1 VDCFDL
7 SNAQK
12 RTIITEIS
20 NHGNEAYIISFKS
33 NFPLE
38 DEEHVKK
45 ALSILI
51 SGNLQ
56 LRMRKDE
63 NMNFSQYYADE
74 EGSVTTAEKGENSP
88 HSSDEMDENTEDKN
102 REDGNTGDKNKEDEN
117 TVFSIIDLTGE
128 VEDEINQYIHE
139 FSLKTFKEIFD
150 SPLYEFQLL
159 KTREELIVLG
169 RVHHLIMDGTS
180 LSILARELEDC
191 IETLKK
197 GKEYQFKPVSYR
209 EYVEKEKEY
218 LSSGE
223 AQQDEEFWLSNLD
236 GYHHDWYSSSDL
248 GISRE
253 NFHLDG
259 DLRDRLK
266 DLYSVDGERISP
278 FILALSLVSLYFAR
292 STHTDDLV
300 WNSVYHGR
308 DFGED
313 TREMLGMFVNMMPL
327 RLGYDENRSFKETL
341 LYTKSVVKD
350 GLTHGKLSFN
360 IYGPKLQKKGIDP
373 AMLSMY
379 SIVSNSTNAPLEYLF
394 NSSKS
399 EFPFHIR
406 VNPSL
411 DDKDGLQLLTIEY
424 NRDCFSREEIKS
436 LVEGLE
442 KLIHQIANN
451 PHITGG
457 ELEVETSP
465 YHRAGEYFKDMLQ
478 GSDGA
483 TTISPDLSG
492 KEEEGNYPESTV
504 SMEKGVINEFCH
516 ENGINPSD
524 LFLAATL
531 FALVKFVF
539 SKDIL
544 ISIISDNSPIG
555 SINNSQ
561 RNEQHKGNNSQKRKH
576 QLQELPESINHDKLQ
591 ELPLYLKID
600 TGKSVLEFLN
610 TVNDS
615 FTQVTSY
622 DYYPFT
628 RVKSE
633 HYILPEFL
641 YNYGSPYCKDSPY
654 REDPLYS
661 PDPYRHDD
669 LKTPR
674 MVVNVSE
681 KEDEFKITLF
691 YNDALYSDDL
701 SLTFTESMATLVNK
715 LMEPP
720 VMLED
725 IALQDDDGQEENF
738 HLNPVKEPLLNRLFE
753 KQVEKSREEV
763 ALIAQD
769 GQFTYDELNRKANR
783 IAHALIKR
791 GVDLEDRVMFIL
803 KRDSRLVATMLGIV
817 KAGCA
822 FIPVDLEYPEE
833 RIKEIIRDSDARYI
847 ITNHDN
853 VTINLPQAVSVD
865 ELLTEEDVNNP
876 EPDLSPENLCY
887 LIYTSGS
894 TGKPKGVMLN
904 HLGITNYVSPHPENI
919 PIHALVTRARKMI
932 SISTVSFIVFLREM
946 LATLTNGMPVVFASE
961 EQAVNPLELVK
972 LFEETGADAFGATPT
987 RLLQYLE
994 MEEVQKTMPR
1004 CKVIIVGGE
1013 TFPPPLYNTLS
1024 RYTFAEIYNSY
1035 GPTEITI
1042 ASHGKLLTSDDIS
1055 AGAPLLNVTDRI
1067 MDIDTNPLPYNVVG
1081 ELYVA
1086 GAGVARGYWNNDEL
1100 TQERFINYNGLRYY
1114 NTGDLAKRDSNGEL
1128 YVLGRMD
1135 TQIKL
1140 RGLRIEL
1147 GEIEN
1152 TITGY
1157 DGVKSA
1163 FVLVRE
1169 VHGTEHLCAYF
1180 TEKKP
1185 VDTALLRKY
1194 LLDRL
1199 PQYMVPSYLVR
1210 MDQFPMTFNG
1220 KADLRN
1226 FPDPDDYL
1234 VDEVIAPETELEK
1247 DLLGMCSNILDTT
1260 SFGVTTDLFQLGL
1273 TSLSVLKL
1281 VTMISQ
1287 KLGFNVNVTSIMRAR
1302 NIREIAREVETSA
1315 AVIRKEY
1322 PVMDYYP
1329 LTQNQLGVYFDCVK
1343 NPEKLT
1349 YNLPKMIRFKEISV
1363 DRLKKSLEELV
1374 EKHPYLKMRLVMH
1387 DGEIYQERRD
1397 IFQVTIEV
1405 IKGRVDDDVINEFIQ
1420 PFSLFEGP
1428 LFRFKIYTHQDET
1441 ILLSDFHHLMVDGTS
1456 LNLLFNDLGA
1466 IYDDRVVDAEGY
1478 DGYDLSLEEQDIEK
1492 SQIYSQAREYFE
1504 GKVVEFDSATVI
1516 SPDLKGKEEE
1526 GELGEVGVS
1535 LDKKQVENFCKNNSI
1550 TPNNLF
1556 LAATLFTLS
1565 KFVYNRDIL
1574 ISTISNGRSNP
1585 LFQKTVAMMVKTLPI
1600 AVNIDSTSTVTQFF
1614 SQVEETWLDVLKY
1627 DVYPFTKIS
1636 DKYDLFPEFLYAYH
1650 GKIIEEITMNGQT
1663 LERES
1668 LEYEALK
1675 FKASVNVTDTG
1686 SRFYLFSQYNDAL
1699 YSQELM
1705 ETFIKSLELMV
1716 NKLIEDPNARLSDVS
1731 LVAGEPGLVAGEQG
1745 MFQMKPV
1752 SEPLVNKL
1760 FEKQVTKSRDK
1771 VALIAEDG
1779 EFTYHEINQMANRI
1793 AHGLV
1798 IRGVGVEDRV
1808 MFILKRDSRLIAT
1821 MFGIVKAGCAFI
1833 PVDPEYPEDRVKHVL
1848 KDSDAR
1854 YIITDYNFN
1863 TIDLPQAISVDE
1875 LLREGIEENPL
1886 KEGSE
1891 ENLNPDQLNPDQ
1903 PVENLEPNQSIKN
1916 LEPNLSPENLCYLI
1930 YTSGSTGLPK
1940 GVMLTHA
1947 NITNYASPDPE
1958 NCFAHAFVNKG
1969 RNMLSI
1975 TTVAF
1980 DAFLHE
1986 VMISLLNSRTLVLA
2000 SDEETRNPLELV
2012 KLFNRAEVDSFF
2024 ATPSRM
2030 LQYLEVDGMCEAVSK
2045 CKIISI
2051 GGEPYPPQLHKK
2063 LESCSA
2069 GEIYNVYGPTETTIS
2084 CNTTRITDSGNIN
2097 VGKPLLNVYEEV
2109 MDLDGN
2115 PLPSGVIGELYV
2127 GGMGVARGYWNREE
2141 LNQKQFITRH
2151 GIPYYRSGDFA
2162 SRDKNGEYHIFG
2174 RLDNQIKLRGLRI
2187 EIGEIESAIS
2197 DYHGIK
2203 SVTVLVKPVQGQEHL
2218 CAYFTSTMDIDVEDL
2233 KKELKKR
2240 LTKYMV
2246 PTVFMHLK
2254 QMPQTPN
2261 GKTDV
2266 KNLPEP
2272 VLKERIYVAPENSI
2286 EKFFTQSFSEILD
2299 VTDVGATDD
2308 FFELGGT
2315 SLLVT
2320 KITIEALNQGY
2331 EIKYGD
2337 VFAHPTARKLAQ
2349 FINEAEKS
2357 VQEHEEYSYD
2367 ALNKILENNTI
2378 ENFVKLDKEGL
2389 GNVLLTGATGFLGI
2403 HVLREF
2409 LENEKGTIYCML
2421 RRGRRTNPEDRL
2433 KTLLFYYFS
2442 ENYEELFGT
2451 RIHVIEG
2458 DVTSKADFEKSR
2470 GLDIDTVINCAANVK
2485 HFAPG
2490 TQIEDINI
2498 GGVVNGVDFARK
2510 KDCKYIQVST
2520 TSVAG
2525 ESVDNVPPLDTV
2537 FDEKTIYVGQLLDN
2551 KYLSSK
2557 FLAERVVLEAVSEGL
2572 NAKIMRMGNLM
2583 ARQSD
2588 SEFQIN
2594 FETNA
2599 FIKRLRAYAA
2609 IGKIPYQVL
2618 GGKVELTPI
2627 DMAAQAILLLSQAPR
2642 ECCVFHVYNSHQIY
2656 IGDIVNMMKE
2666 VGLAIS
2672 GSEEDEFRESFAQ
2685 AREDET
2691 KQDAISGLVT
2701 AMGMG
2706 KGEGRGLVEVDN
2718 DYTTQ
2723 ILYRLGYKWP
2733 LINDEYLVMFIQY
2746 LKEMNF
2752 FDG

>member
-1 VDCFDL
+1 
-7 SNAQK
+7 
-12 RTIITEIS
+12 
-20 NHGNEAYIISFKS
+20 
-33 NFPLE
+33 
-38 DEEHVKK
+38 
-45 ALSILI
+45 
-51 SGNLQ
+51 
-56 LRMRKDE
+56 M
-63 NMNFSQYYADE
+63 
-74 EGSVTTAEKGENSP
+74 
-88 HSSDEMDENTEDKN
+88 
-102 REDGNTGDKNKEDEN
+102 
-117 TVFSIIDLTGE
+117 
-128 VEDEINQYIHE
+128 NQYIHE
-139 FSLKTFKEIFD
+139 FSLETFKEIFD

-159 KTREELIVLG
+159 KTREELMVLG

-180 LSILARELEDC
+180 LSILARELEDT

-197 GKEYQFKPVSYR
+197 GEEYHFKPVSYR

-218 LSSGE
+218 LSSKE
-223 AQQDEEFWLSNLD
+223 ARQDEEFWLSNLD
-236 GYHHDWYSSSDL
+236 GYHHDWYSSPDL
-248 GISRE
+248 TINRE
-253 NFHLDG
+253 YLHLDQ
-259 DLRDRLK
+259 DLRNQLK
-266 DLYSVDGERISP
+266 DLYSVDGEHVSP
-278 FILALSLVSLYFAR
+278 FVLALSLVSIYFAR
-292 STHTDDLV
+292 STHTEDLV
-300 WNSVYHGR
+300 WNSAYHGR

-313 TREMLGMFVNMMPL
+313 TRDMLGMFVNMMPL
-327 RLGYDENRSFKETL
+327 RLGYDETRTFKETL
-341 LYTKSVVKD
+341 LYTKSVLKD

-379 SIVSNSTNAPLEYLF
+379 SIVSNSTDAPLEYLF
-394 NSSKS
+394 NGSKS

-411 DDKDGLQLLTIEY
+411 DDKDGLQILTIEY
-424 NRDCFSREEIKS
+424 NKDCFSQDEIKS
-436 LVEGLE
+436 MVKGLE
-442 KLIHQIANN
+442 KILHQVADN
-451 PHITGG
+451 PDITGG
-457 ELEVETSP
+457 KLEVETSP
-465 YHRAGEYFKDMLQ
+465 YHQAFEYFKDMIQ

-492 KEEEGNYPESTV
+492 KEEEGNYLESTV
-504 SMEKGVINEFCH
+504 SLDKTVLEEFCH
-516 ENGINPSD
+516 ENGINPDD
-524 LFLAATL
+524 LFLAATM
-531 FALVKFVF
+531 FSLVKFVF

-544 ISIISDNSPIG
+544 ISIIS
-555 SINNSQ
+555 NNSSTGYGNYLQ
-561 RNEQHKGNNSQKRKH
+561 SSKHNQQEQAQPNNQQQYPTQPNNQQQEQNESGTPLKQ
-576 QLQELPESINHDKLQ
+576 QELPF
-591 ELPLYLKID
+591 YLKID
-600 TGKSVLEFLN
+600 TGKSVQDFIK
-610 TVNDS
+610 TVHDS
-615 FTQVTSY
+615 SLRVAQF

-628 RVKSE
+628 MVKSE
-633 HYILPEFL
+633 QFILPEFS
-641 YNYGSPYCKDSPY
+641 YSYGPLHGYMPSINRDGELPKLKMAVNIL
-654 REDPLYS
+654 EDG
-661 PDPYRHDD
+661 DE
-669 LKTPR
+669 LKI
-674 MVVNVSE
+674 VS
-681 KEDEFKITLF
+681 T
-691 YNDALYSDDL
+691 YNDALYSPEL
-701 SLTFTESMATLVNK
+701 ASAFTTSITTLVNK
-715 LMEPP
+715 MMETPETC
-720 VMLED
+720 LQD
-725 IALQDDDGQEENF
+725 IALLDDDDGQEENF
-738 HLNPVKEPLLNRLFE
+738 HLNPVEEPLLNRLFE
-753 KQVEKSREEV
+753 KQVEKSRYEV

-769 GQFTYDELNRKANR
+769 GQFTYDELNQKANR

-822 FIPVDLEYPEE
+822 FIPVDPEYPEE

-847 ITNHDN
+847 ITNPDQP
-853 VTINLPQAVSVD
+853 TINLPQAVSVE
-865 ELLTEEDVNNP
+865 ELLTEENENNP
-876 EPDLSPENLCY
+876 EPDLTPENLCY

-972 LFEETGADAFGATPT
+972 LFEDTGADAFGATPT

-1004 CKVIIVGGE
+1004 CRVIIVGGE
-1013 TFPPPLYNTLS
+1013 TFPPQLYNTLS

-1067 MDIDTNPLPYNVVG
+1067 MDIDCNPLPYNAVG

-1100 TQERFINYNGLRYY
+1100 TRERFVTYNGLRYY
-1114 NTGDLAKRDSNGEL
+1114 NTGDLAKRDSEGEL

-1152 TITGY
+1152 TITEF
-1157 DGVKSA
+1157 DGVKSV

-1185 VDTALLRKY
+1185 VDTPSLRKY
-1194 LLDRL
+1194 LLDKL
-1199 PQYMVPSYLVR
+1199 PGYMVPSYMVR
-1210 MDQFPMTFNG
+1210 MDQFPLTFNG

-1234 VDEVIAPETELEK
+1234 VDEVIAPETDLEK
-1247 DLLGMCSNILDTT
+1247 DLLKMCSDILDTT

-1287 KLGFNVNVTSIMRAR
+1287 KLGVRVNVTSIMRAR
-1302 NIREIAREVETSA
+1302 NIREMALEVEKA
-1315 AVIRKEY
+1315 EAVDRKEY
-1322 PVMDYYP
+1322 PVLDYYP

-1363 DRLKKSLEELV
+1363 DQLKRSLEELV
-1374 EKHPYLKMRLVMH
+1374 EKHPYLKMRLVMQG
-1387 DGEIYQERRD
+1387 GEICQERRD
-1397 IFQVTIEV
+1397 DFQATIEV
-1405 IKGRVDDDVINEFIQ
+1405 MEGRVDDDVINDFIQ

-1428 LFRFKIYTHQDET
+1428 LFRFKIYTHAHET
-1441 ILLSDFHHLMVDGTS
+1441 VLLSDFHHLMVDGTS

-1466 IYDDRVVDAEGY
+1466 IYDGRVVDLEEY
-1478 DGYDLSLEEQDIEK
+1478 DGYDLSLAEQDIEK
-1492 SQIYSQAREYFE
+1492 SQIYSQARDYFQ
-1504 GKVVEFDSATVI
+1504 GQVVEFDSATVI
-1516 SPDLKGKEEE
+1516 SPDLKGKEED

-1535 LDKKQVENFCKNNSI
+1535 LDKKMVETFCKDNSI

-1600 AVNIDSTSTVTQFF
+1600 AVNIDSDSTVTQFF
-1614 SQVEETWLDVLKY
+1614 SMVEDTWLDVLKY

-1636 DKYDLFPEFLYAYH
+1636 DDYNLFPEFLYAYH
-1650 GKIIEEITMNGQT
+1650 GRIIEEVNMNGQT
-1663 LERES
+1663 MERES

-1686 SRFYLFSQYNDAL
+1686 TRFYLFSQYNDAL
-1699 YSQELM
+1699 YSRELM
-1705 ETFIKSLELMV
+1705 ETFTGSLEVMV
-1716 NKLIEDPNARLSDVS
+1716 NKLMRNPNAWLSDIS
-1731 LVAGEPGLVAGEQG
+1731 LVAGEPGIMASEPGQLADKQRMVLGETDLLDSEKGPVESEEDILAGQNDQVAGYIG
-1745 MFQMKPV
+1745 RFPMKPV

-1771 VALIAEDG
+1771 VALIAQDG
-1779 EFTYHEINQMANRI
+1779 EFTYGELNQMANRI

-1798 IRGVGVEDRV
+1798 KRGVEVEDRV

-1854 YIITDYNFN
+1854 HIITDYQFN

-1875 LLREGIEENPL
+1875 LLRDGIEENPL
-1886 KEGSE
+1886 KERSE
-1891 ENLNPDQLNPDQ
+1891 EDQNPDQ
-1903 PVENLEPNQSIKN
+1903 PDENLEPNQSLEN
-1916 LEPNLSPENLCYLI
+1916 LEPDLSPENLCYLI

-1969 RNMLSI
+1969 RKMLSI

-2030 LQYLEVDGMCEAVSK
+2030 LQYLELDGMCEAVSR

-2084 CNTTRITDSGNIN
+2084 CNTTRITDADNIN

-2115 PLPSGVIGELYV
+2115 PLPSGIIGELYV

-2151 GIPYYRSGDFA
+2151 GIPYYKSGDFA

-2197 DYHGIK
+2197 DYEGVENVK
-2203 SVTVLVKPVQGQEHL
+2203 VLVKPVQGQEHL
-2218 CAYFTSTMDIDVEDL
+2218 CAYFTSTLDIDVEDL

-2246 PTVFMHLK
+2246 PTVFMHLEE
-2254 QMPQTPN
+2254 MPQTPN

-2272 VLKERIYVAPENSI
+2272 VLKERIYVAPENEV
-2286 EKFFTQSFSEILD
+2286 EKFFAQSFSEILG

-2337 VFAHPTARKLAQ
+2337 VFAHSTPRKLAH

-2357 VQEHEEYSYD
+2357 VQEQEEYSYD
-2367 ALNKILENNTI
+2367 TLNTILERNTV
-2378 ENFVKLDKEGL
+2378 ENFVKMEKEDL

-2403 HVLREF
+2403 HILREF
-2409 LENEKGTIYCML
+2409 IEREKGTVYCML

-2451 RIHVIEG
+2451 RIQVIEG

-2498 GGVVNGVDFARK
+2498 GGVVNGVDFAWK

-2520 TSVAG
+2520 VSVAG
-2525 ESVDNVPPLDTV
+2525 ESVDNVPPRDTV
-2537 FDEKTIYVGQLLDN
+2537 FDERTIYVGQLLDN

-2557 FLAERVVLEAVSEGL
+2557 FLAERLVLEAASEGL

-2599 FIKRLRAYAA
+2599 FIKRLRSYAT
-2609 IGKIPYQVL
+2609 IGEIPYPVL
-2618 GGKVELTPI
+2618 GSKVELTPI
-2627 DMAAQAILLLSQAPR
+2627 DMAARAILLLSQAPR

-2656 IGDIVNMMKE
+2656 IGDIVDMMRE
-2666 VGLAIS
+2666 AGLSIS
-2672 GSEEDEFRESFAQ
+2672 GAEEDEFSLSFAQ
-2685 AREDET
+2685 AREDEN

-2706 KGEGRGLVEVDN
+2706 KGKGRGLVEVDN

-2752 FDG
+2752 FD

>member
-12 RTIITEIS
+12 RTIITEI
-20 NHGNEAYIISFKS
+20 NNPGNEAYIISFKLK
-33 NFPLE
+33 FPLE
-38 DEEHVKK
+38 DMIPVKK
-45 ALSILI
+45 ALSTII
-51 SGNLQ
+51 SGNLL
-56 LRMRKDE
+56 LRMREDE
-63 NMNFSQYYADE
+63 NLNFMQYYAPE
-74 EGSVTTAEKGENSP
+74 EGSFST
-88 HSSDEMDENTEDKN
+88 MDMTRKD
-102 REDGNTGDKNKEDEN
+102 D
-117 TVFSIIDLTGE
+117 
-128 VEDEINQYIHE
+128 DEINHYIHE
-139 FSLKTFKEIFD
+139 FSLKTFNEIFD
-150 SPLYEFQLL
+150 VPLYEFQLL
-159 KTREELIVLG
+159 KTREELVVLG

-180 LSILARELEDC
+180 LSLLARKLDDC
-191 IETLKK
+191 VEALKN
-197 GKEYQFKPVSYR
+197 GEEFHFSQVSYQN
-209 EYVEKEKEY
+209 YVEKEKEY
-218 LSSGE
+218 LSSEE
-223 AQQDEEFWLSNLD
+223 AQEDEEFWLSKLD
-236 GYHHDWYSSSDL
+236 GYYRDWYSSRNLS
-248 GISRE
+248 INQE
-253 NFHLDG
+253 HFHLED
-259 DLRDRLK
+259 DLRNKLK
-266 DLYSVDGERISP
+266 ELSSVDGTRISP
-278 FILALSLVSLYFAR
+278 FVLALSAVSLYFAR
-292 STHTDDLV
+292 SIHTEDLV

-313 TREMLGMFVNMMPL
+313 TLDMLGMFVNMMPL
-327 RLGYDENRSFKETL
+327 RLGYDKKRTFKEVL
-341 LYTKSVVKD
+341 LYTKTVLKE

-360 IYGPKLQKKGIDP
+360 IYGPKLQKKGIEP
-373 AMLSMY
+373 ASLSMY
-379 SIVSNSTNAPLEYLF
+379 SIVSNSTDAPLEYLF

-424 NRDCFSREEIKS
+424 NRGCFSPEEIKS

-442 KLIHQIANN
+442 KLLRVVADN
-451 PHITGG
+451 PNVSG
-457 ELEVETSP
+457 EDLEIETSSF
-465 YHRAGEYFKDMLQ
+465 YLAGEYFKEMMQ

-483 TTISPDLSG
+483 TTIAPDLSG
-492 KEEEGNYPESTV
+492 KEEEGNLKESAV
-504 SMEKGVINEFCH
+504 SLEKSVMEKFCQ
-516 ENGINPSD
+516 ENGIKPSD
-524 LFLAATL
+524 LFLSATL

-544 ISIISDNSPIG
+544 ISIISNTSSRG
-555 SINNSQ
+555 SLQSNNH
-561 RNEQHKGNNSQKRKH
+561 R
-576 QLQELPESINHDKLQ
+576 QELPF
-591 ELPLYLKID
+591 YLNID
-600 TGKSVLEFLN
+600 TGKSVQDYLA
-610 TVNDS
+610 TVQDS
-615 FTQVTSY
+615 FTHVTSY

-628 RVKSE
+628 SIRSE
-633 HYILPEFL
+633 NYILPEFL
-641 YNYGSPYCKDSPY
+641 YTYGPF
-654 REDPLYS
+654 
-661 PDPYRHDD
+661 PDRDD
-669 LKTPR
+669 ELPVPK
-674 MVVNVSE
+674 VSVNVLE
-681 KEDEFKITLF
+681 EGDKVKIVSTS
-691 YNDALYSDDL
+691 NDALYSPEL
-701 SLTFTESMATLVNK
+701 ALAFTTSIQTLVNK
-715 LMEPP
+715 MMETPDAC
-720 VMLED
+720 LKD
-725 IALQDDDGQEENF
+725 IALLDDDGQEENF
-738 HLNPVKEPLLNRLFE
+738 QMKPVKEPLLNRLFE
-753 KQVEKSREEV
+753 KQVQKSRDEV

-769 GQFTYDELNRKANR
+769 GEFTYDELNRKANR
-783 IAHALIKR
+783 IAHALIHQ
-791 GVDLEDRVMFIL
+791 GVEVEDRIMFIL
-803 KRDSRLVATMLGIV
+803 KRDSRLIATMLGIV

-822 FIPVDLEYPEE
+822 FIPVDPEYPEE
-833 RIKEIIRDSDARYI
+833 RIKEIIQDSNARYI
-847 ITNHDN
+847 ITNSGQPI
-853 VTINLPQAVSVD
+853 INLPRVVSVD
-865 ELLTEEDVNNP
+865 ELLTEENENNP

-904 HLGITNYVSPHPENI
+904 HRGITNYLSPQPENI
-919 PIHALVTRARKMI
+919 PIHALVNQARKMI

-946 LATLTNGMPVVFASE
+946 LATLTNGMPVVFANE
-961 EQAVNPLELVK
+961 EQAINPLELVK
-972 LFEETGADAFGATPT
+972 LFDETGADAFGATPT
-987 RLLQYLE
+987 RFLQYLE
-994 MEEVQKTMPR
+994 IEEVQKTMPR

-1013 TFPPPLYNTLS
+1013 TFPAQLYRTLS
-1024 RYTFAEIYNSY
+1024 QYTFAEIYNSY

-1055 AGAPLLNVTDRI
+1055 AGTPLLNVTDRI
-1067 MDIDTNPLPYNVVG
+1067 MDIDANPLPANVVG

-1100 TQERFINYNGLRYY
+1100 TRERFINYNGLRYY
-1114 NTGDLAKRDSNGEL
+1114 NTGDLARRDSSGEL

-1152 TITGY
+1152 AIASY
-1157 DGVKSA
+1157 DGVKSV
-1163 FVLVRE
+1163 FVLVKE

-1180 TEKKP
+1180 TENST
-1185 VDTALLRKY
+1185 VDTLLLRNFLVDK
-1194 LLDRL
+1194 L
-1199 PQYMVPSYLVR
+1199 PTYMVPSYLVR
-1210 MDQFPMTFNG
+1210 MDQFPLTFNG
-1220 KADLRN
+1220 KADFRN
-1226 FPDPDDYL
+1226 FPDPGEEDYL
-1234 VDEVIAPETELEK
+1234 QDEVIPPETELENEIFR
-1247 DLLGMCSNILDTT
+1247 MCSIILNTT
-1260 SFGVTTDLFQLGL
+1260 SLGVITDLFQLGL

-1287 KLGFNVNVTSIMRAR
+1287 ELGVKANVTNIMRAR
-1302 NIREIAREVETSA
+1302 NIREIAKEVSSSQK
-1315 AVIRKEY
+1315 VDRKEY
-1322 PVMDYYP
+1322 EVQDYYP

-1343 NPEKLT
+1343 NPEKMI
-1349 YNLPKMIRFKEISV
+1349 YNLPKLIRFKEISPEK
-1363 DRLKKSLEELV
+1363 LKKSLEELV
-1374 EKHPYLKMRLVMH
+1374 DKHPYLKMRLVMH
-1387 DGEIYQERRD
+1387 DGEVYQERRD
-1397 IFQVTIEV
+1397 DFQVTIDVEEDQ
-1405 IKGRVDDDVINEFIQ
+1405 VDADVINEFIQ

-1428 LFRFKIYTHQDET
+1428 LFRFKIYTQPQET
-1441 ILLSDFHHLMVDGTS
+1441 VLLSDFHHLMVDGTS
-1456 LNLLFNDLGA
+1456 LNLLFNELGA
-1466 IYDDRVVDAEGY
+1466 IYDGRVVDVEEY
-1478 DGYDLSLEEQDIEK
+1478 DGYDLSLDEHDIEK
-1492 SQIYSQAREYFE
+1492 NQIYSQAREYFQSR
-1504 GKVVEFDSATVI
+1504 VAEFDNTTVI
-1516 SPDLKGKEEE
+1516 SPDLKGKEEN

-1535 LDKKQVENFCKNNSI
+1535 LDKNQVEKFCKNNSI

-1585 LFQKTVAMMVKTLPI
+1585 LFQKTVAMMVKTLPLTLK
-1600 AVNIDSTSTVTQFF
+1600 IDSSYNVTEFF
-1614 SQVEETWLDVLKY
+1614 NQVENTWLDVLKY
-1627 DVYPFTKIS
+1627 EVYPFTRIS
-1636 DKYDLFPEFLYAYH
+1636 DEYNLFPEFLYAYH
-1650 GKIIEEITMNGQT
+1650 GKIIEEVTINGET

-1686 SRFYLFSQYNDAL
+1686 SRFYIFTQYNNAL
-1699 YSQELM
+1699 YSRELM
-1705 ETFIKSLELMV
+1705 ETFTRSLEIMV
-1716 NKLIEDPNARLSDVS
+1716 NRLMEDPATLLSDIS
-1731 LVAGEPGLVAGEQG
+1731 LVDAGERVEC
-1745 MFQMKPV
+1745 FQMKPV
-1752 SEPLVNKL
+1752 PEPLVNKL
-1760 FEKQVTKSRDK
+1760 FEKQVRKNRDR

-1779 EFTYHEINQMANRI
+1779 EYTYEKINQMANCI
-1793 AHGLV
+1793 ANALIH
-1798 IRGVGVEDRV
+1798 RGVEVEDRI

-1821 MFGIVKAGCAFI
+1821 MFGIVKAGCSFI

-1848 KDSDAR
+1848 NDSSAR
-1854 YIITDYNFN
+1854 YIITDPELI
-1863 TIDLPQAISVDE
+1863 TIDLPQVIAVDE
-1875 LLREGIEENPL
+1875 LLKDEGKEDQEVDLSQENP
-1886 KEGSE
+1886 K
-1891 ENLNPDQLNPDQ
+1891 PD
-1903 PVENLEPNQSIKN
+1903 I
-1916 LEPNLSPENLCYLI
+1916 SPQNLCYLI

-1969 RNMLSI
+1969 RKMLSI

-1986 VMISLLNSRTLVLA
+1986 VMITLLNSRTLVLA
-2000 SDEETRNPLELV
+2000 SDLETRNPLELV

-2030 LQYLEVDGMCEAVSK
+2030 LQYLELEGMCKALSH
-2045 CKIISI
+2045 CKVISI
-2051 GGEPYPPQLHKK
+2051 GGEQYPPQLHRK
-2063 LESCSA
+2063 LESCSS

-2084 CNTTRITDSGNIN
+2084 CNTTRINDSDNIN
-2097 VGKPLLNVYEEV
+2097 VGKPLLNVCEEV

-2141 LNQKQFITRH
+2141 LNQKQFITRQ
-2151 GIPYYRSGDFA
+2151 GIPYYKSGDFA
-2162 SRDKNGEYHIFG
+2162 SRDKNGTYHIFG

-2197 DYHGIK
+2197 DYEGVK
-2203 SVTVLVKPVQGQEHL
+2203 SVTVLVKSVQGQDHL
-2218 CAYFTSTMDIDVEDL
+2218 CAYFTSTRDIDVEDL
-2233 KKELKKR
+2233 KSELKKR

-2246 PTVFMHLK
+2246 PTVFMHLD

-2266 KNLPEP
+2266 KSLPEP
-2272 VLKERIYVAPENSI
+2272 VLKERIYVLPEDDV
-2286 EKFFTQSFSEILD
+2286 EKFFAHSFSEILG
-2299 VTDVGATDD
+2299 VPQVGATDD

-2337 VFAHPTARKLAQ
+2337 VFAHSTPRKLAQ
-2349 FINEAEKS
+2349 FINDAEKS
-2357 VQEHEEYSYD
+2357 VKEQEKYSYD
-2367 ALNKILENNTI
+2367 LLNSLLEKNTV
-2378 ENFVKLDKEGL
+2378 ENFVKSEKEGL
-2389 GNVLLTGATGFLGI
+2389 GDVLLTGATGFLGI

-2409 LENEKGTIYCML
+2409 LENESGAIYCML
-2421 RRGRRTNPEDRL
+2421 RKGRRTNPEDRL

-2458 DVTSKADFEKSR
+2458 DVTRKADFEKSR
-2470 GLDIDTVINCAANVK
+2470 GLEIDTVINCAANVK
-2485 HFAPG
+2485 HFAAG

-2498 GGVVNGVDFARK
+2498 GGVVNGLDFARK

-2525 ESVDNVPPLDTV
+2525 ESVDNVPPQDTV
-2537 FDEKTIYVGQLLDN
+2537 FDERTIYVGQLLDN

-2557 FLAERVVLEAVSEGL
+2557 FLAERLVLEAVSEGL

-2609 IGKIPYQVL
+2609 IGKIPYSVL

-2627 DMAAQAILLLSQAPR
+2627 DMAARAILLLGHAPQ

-2656 IGDIVNMMKE
+2656 IGDIVDIMKE

-2672 GSEEDEFRESFAQ
+2672 GSEEDEFTESFAR
-2685 AREDET
+2685 AREDEN
-2691 KQDAISGLVT
+2691 KQEAISGLVT

-2706 KGEGRGLVEVDN
+2706 KGEGRGLVNVTN

-2733 LINDEYLVMFIQY
+2733 LINDEYLIMFIKY
-2746 LKEMNF
+2746 LEEMNF
-2752 FDG
+2752 FD

>member
-1 VDCFDL
+1 MKYFDL

-20 NHGNEAYIISFKS
+20 NPGNEAYIISFKAK
-33 NFPLE
+33 FQLE
-38 DEEHVKK
+38 DEKYVKK
-45 ALSILI
+45 ALSLLI
-51 SGNLQ
+51 SENLF
-56 LRMRKDE
+56 LRIKKDE
-63 NMNFSQYYADE
+63 NMNFMQYYAE
-74 EGSVTTAEKGENSP
+74 GEGSLFEDDNE
-88 HSSDEMDENTEDKN
+88 SSLLEEDK
-102 REDGNTGDKNKEDEN
+102 GDPLFTDDKGS
-117 TVFSIIDLTGE
+117 FSIVDMDGKD
-128 VEDEINQYIHE
+128 EDEINSYIHK
-139 FSLKTFKEIFD
+139 FSIKTFEEIFD
-150 SPLYEFQLL
+150 APLYDFRIL
-159 KTREELIVLG
+159 KTGTELTVLG

-180 LSILARELEDC
+180 LSILVKELRKCVD
-191 IETLKK
+191 TLKK
-197 GKEYQFKPVSYR
+197 GDECHFSPVSYQK
-209 EYVEKEKEY
+209 YVAKEKKY
-218 LSSGE
+218 LSSAE
-223 AQQDEEFWLSNLD
+223 AREDEKFWLSNLD
-236 GYHHDWYSSSDL
+236 GYSSDWYSSQDMS
-248 GISRE
+248 ISRE
-253 NFHLDG
+253 YFHLDE
-259 DLRDRLK
+259 DLKELLK
-266 DLYSVDGERISP
+266 DLYNVDGERISP
-278 FILALSLVSLYFAR
+278 FVLALSAISLYFAR
-292 STHTDDLV
+292 SNHTEDMV

-313 TREMLGMFVNMMPL
+313 TRDMIGMFVNMMPL
-327 RLGYDENRSFKETL
+327 RLGYDKNRSFKEVL
-341 LYTKSVVKD
+341 IYTKSVLKD

-360 IYGPKLQKKGIDP
+360 VYGPELQQKGIEP
-373 AMLSMY
+373 GMLSMY
-379 SIVSNSTNAPLEYLF
+379 SIVSNSTDAPMEYLF
-394 NSSKS
+394 NNSKS

-424 NRDCFSREEIKS
+424 NKDCFSQEEIKS
-436 LVEGLE
+436 LVKGLE
-442 KLIHQIANN
+442 KLLHVVADN
-451 PHITGG
+451 PNITSG
-457 ELEVETSP
+457 ELEIETSP
-465 YHRAGEYFKDMLQ
+465 FYRAEKYFKKMIQ
-478 GSDGA
+478 SSDGA
-483 TTISPDLSG
+483 TNITPDLSG
-492 KEEEGNYPESTV
+492 KEGGNFKETAKSLDKEIIEG
-504 SMEKGVINEFCH
+504 FCR
-516 ENGINPSD
+516 ENPITPSE

-539 SKDIL
+539 NKDIF
-544 ISIISDNSPIG
+544 ISITSDNSANDSG
-555 SINNSQ
+555 KTG
-561 RNEQHKGNNSQKRKH
+561 E
-576 QLQELPESINHDKLQ
+576 LQELPFYFKV
-591 ELPLYLKID
+591 D
-600 TGKSVLEFLN
+600 TGKSVMDYLSS
-610 TVNDS
+610 VHDS
-615 FTQVTSY
+615 FTQVTGY

-641 YNYGSPYCKDSPY
+641 YNYGPPHSPDSY
-654 REDPLYS
+654 REG
-661 PDPYRHDD
+661 D
-669 LKTPR
+669 LEPPKL
-674 MVVNVSE
+674 VVNVL
-681 KEDEFKITLF
+681 EDKDDFKVTLL
-691 YNDALYSDDL
+691 YNDALYSADL
-701 SLTFTESMATLVNK
+701 SRAFTESVVTLVQK
-715 LMEPP
+715 LTEPQD
-720 VMLED
+720 VLKE
-725 IALQDDDGQEENF
+725 IALLDDPTHEKNF
-738 HLNPVKEPLLNRLFE
+738 QMNPVEEPLLNKLFQR
-753 KQVEKSREEV
+753 QVDQSRDEV

-769 GQFTYDELNRKANR
+769 GQFSYDELNRKANR
-783 IAHALIKR
+783 IANSLIKR
-791 GVDLEDRVMFIL
+791 GVDVEDRVMFIL
-803 KRDSRLVATMLGIV
+803 KRDSHLVATMLGIA

-822 FIPVDLEYPEE
+822 FIPVDPDYPEN
-833 RIKEIIRDSDARYI
+833 RIKEIIQDSDARYI
-847 ITNHDN
+847 ITNSGHSP
-853 VTINLPQAVSVD
+853 NLQLGQAVSVD
-865 ELLTEEDVNNP
+865 ELLQEEDESNP

-904 HLGITNYVSPHPENI
+904 HRGITNYVSPHPENI
-919 PIHALVTRARKMI
+919 PIHALVNRARKMI

-994 MEEVQKTMPR
+994 MEEVQKVMPR
-1004 CKVIIVGGE
+1004 CRVIIVGGE
-1013 TFPPPLYNTLS
+1013 TFPPQLYQTLS
-1024 RYTFAEIYNSY
+1024 QYTLAEIYNSY

-1042 ASHGKLLTSDDIS
+1042 ASHGKLLTSMDIS
-1055 AGAPLLNVTDRI
+1055 AGEPLLNVTDRI
-1067 MDIDTNPLPYNVVG
+1067 MDIDANPLPCNVVG

-1086 GAGVARGYWNNDEL
+1086 GAGVARGYWNNEKL
-1100 TQERFINYNGLRYY
+1100 TRERFVNYNGLRYY
-1114 NTGDLAKRDSNGEL
+1114 NTGDLAKRDSTGEL

-1152 TITGY
+1152 AIAGY
-1157 DGVKSA
+1157 DGVKSV

-1180 TEKKP
+1180 TQKSQ
-1185 VDTALLRKY
+1185 VDTTILRNF

-1210 MDQFPMTFNG
+1210 MDQFPLTFNG

-1226 FPDPDDYL
+1226 FPDPDEEDYRL
-1234 VDEVIAPETELEK
+1234 DEVIAPETELED
-1247 DLLGMCSNILDTT
+1247 DLFQMCSDILETA
-1260 SFGVTTDLFQLGL
+1260 SFGVITDLFQLGL

-1281 VTMISQ
+1281 VSQISQ
-1287 KLGFNVNVTSIMRAR
+1287 KLGVKVNVTSIMRAR
-1302 NIREIAREVETSA
+1302 NIREIAKEVEASKT
-1315 AVIRKEY
+1315 VDRKEY
-1322 PVMDYYP
+1322 TQKKYYP

-1349 YNLPKMIRFKEISV
+1349 YNLPKLVRIKNINL
-1363 DRLKKSLEELV
+1363 DRLKKSLLELV
-1374 EKHPYLKMRLVMH
+1374 DKHPYLKMRLVMR

-1397 IFQVTIEV
+1397 DLPVTIDV
-1405 IKGRVDDDVINEFIQ
+1405 AKGRVDDDVINEFIK

-1428 LFRFKIYTHQDET
+1428 LFRFKIYSHPDET

-1466 IYDDRVVDAEGY
+1466 IYDGRVVEDEDY
-1478 DGYDLSLEEQDIEK
+1478 DGYDLSLEEQDLEK
-1492 SQIYSQAREYFE
+1492 SDIYSQARDYFE
-1504 GKVVEFDSATVI
+1504 GKVAEFDSATVI
-1516 SPDLKGKEEE
+1516 SPDLNGTEEE
-1526 GELGEVGVS
+1526 GNLGEVGVS
-1535 LDKKQVENFCKNNSI
+1535 LDKKQVENFCRENSI

-1574 ISTISNGRSNP
+1574 ISTISNGRGNP
-1585 LFQKTVAMMVKTLPI
+1585 LFQKTIAMMVKTLPI
-1600 AVNIDSTSTVTQFF
+1600 TLNIDSSTSVTEFF
-1614 SQVEETWLDVLKY
+1614 SQVENTWLDVLKY
-1627 DVYPFTKIS
+1627 EVYPFTRIS
-1636 DKYDLFPEFLYAYH
+1636 DKYDIFPEFLYAYH
-1650 GKIIEEITMNGQT
+1650 GKIIEEIDINGQN

-1699 YSQELM
+1699 YSSDLM
-1705 ETFIKSLELMV
+1705 ETFVKSLELIL
-1716 NKLIEDPNARLSDVS
+1716 NKMMKDPAVLLSDISMVS
-1731 LVAGEPGLVAGEQG
+1731 DVDGLEG
-1745 MFQMKPV
+1745 FQMKPV
-1752 SEPLVNKL
+1752 PEPLVNKL
-1760 FEKQVTKSRDK
+1760 FEKQVQKNPDK

-1779 EFTYHEINQMANRI
+1779 EYTYHELNLMANRI
-1793 AHGLV
+1793 AHSLV
-1798 IRGVGVEDRV
+1798 KKGVDAEDRV

-1848 KDSDAR
+1848 NDSSAR
-1854 YIITDYNFN
+1854 YIITDDHIN

-1875 LLREGIEENPL
+1875 LLEGEENPL
-1886 KEGSE
+1886 ESSGE
-1891 ENLNPDQLNPDQ
+1891 ENPLEDR
-1903 PVENLEPNQSIKN
+1903 VEENLEPD
-1916 LEPNLSPENLCYLI
+1916 LSPENLCYLI

-1958 NCFAHAFVNKG
+1958 NCFAHAFVTRG
-1969 RNMLSI
+1969 RKMLSI

-2000 SDEETRNPLELV
+2000 SDEETKNPLELV
-2012 KLFNRAEVDSFF
+2012 KLFERAEVDSFF

-2030 LQYLEVDGMCEAVSK
+2030 LQYLELDGLCEAVSK

-2051 GGEPYPPQLHKK
+2051 GGEKYPPQLHKK
-2063 LESCSA
+2063 LESCSS

-2084 CNTTRITDSGNIN
+2084 CNTNRITDSDNIT

-2141 LNQKQFITRH
+2141 LNRKQFITRH
-2151 GIPYYRSGDFA
+2151 GIPFYRSGDFA
-2162 SRDKNGEYHIFG
+2162 SRDKSGEYHIFG

-2197 DYHGIK
+2197 DYEGVK
-2203 SVTVLVKPVQGQEHL
+2203 SVTVLVKPVQGQDHL
-2218 CAYFTSTMDIDVEDL
+2218 CAYFTSTSEIDVEDL
-2233 KKELKKR
+2233 KKTLKKR

-2246 PTVFMHLK
+2246 PTVFMHLEK
-2254 QMPQTPN
+2254 MPQTPN

-2266 KNLPEP
+2266 KSLPEP
-2272 VLKERIYVAPENSI
+2272 VLKERIYVPPENRV
-2286 EKFFTQSFSEILD
+2286 EKFFAQSFSDILG
-2299 VTDVGATDD
+2299 VGEVGATDD

-2337 VFAHPTARKLAQ
+2337 VFAHSTPRKLAH

-2357 VQEHEEYSYD
+2357 VHEQEEYSY
-2367 ALNKILENNTI
+2367 NTI
-2378 ENFVKLDKEGL
+2378 NSILDKNTLENFVDGEKDGL
-2389 GNVLLTGATGFLGI
+2389 GNVLLTGSTGFLGI

-2409 LENEKGTIYCML
+2409 IENESGTIYCML
-2421 RRGRRTNPEDRL
+2421 RRGRRTSPEERL
-2433 KTLLFYYFS
+2433 KTLLFFYFS

-2451 RIHVIEG
+2451 RIHTIEG
-2458 DVTSKADFEKSR
+2458 DVTSKEDFEKSR

-2485 HFAPG
+2485 HFAAG
-2490 TQIEDINI
+2490 TQIEDVNI

-2537 FDEKTIYVGQLLDN
+2537 FDERTLYVGQLLDN

-2609 IGKIPYQVL
+2609 IGKIPYPVL
-2618 GGKVELTPI
+2618 ESQVELTPI
-2627 DMAAQAILLLSQAPR
+2627 DMAARAILLLARSPP
-2642 ECCVFHVYNSHQIY
+2642 ECSVFHVYNSHQIY
-2656 IGDIVNMMKE
+2656 IGDIVEGMKK
-2666 VGLAIS
+2666 VGLPIFGA
-2672 GSEEDEFRESFAQ
+2672 EDDEFSESFAQ
-2685 AREDET
+2685 AREDED

-2706 KGEGRGLVEVDN
+2706 KGEGRGLVDVSN
-2718 DYTTQ
+2718 HYTTQ

-2733 LINDEYLVMFIQY
+2733 LINDQYLEMFIQF

-2752 FDG
+2752 FD